1 MVPKGFEQEE
11 EGAPIRCLLST
22 FSPEQDPLLFC
33 VLTQGLLSL
42 TVASSSFVLS
52 AIHTAPLA
60 LPLGLAYAD
69 EARRWLSGWEEDMR
83 GQEPPRNKSHF
94 GGGGFKE
101 DFGGL
106 APEGRGGLCKGKDG
120 KQL

>member
-94 GGGGFKE
+94 GGGG
-101 DFGGL
+101 L
-106 APEGRGGLCKGKDG
+106 
-120 KQL
+120 